1 MGELALAN
9 TERVA
14 TNSGFLRPPV
24 YAWVTTL
31 EKEKKR
37 EKKEG
42 RRKKKK
48 IIIITV
54 RTIGFTPFIIPK
66 YNWIPIIIIIS
77 IRYRVI
83 SR

>member
-14 TNSGFLRPPV
+14 TNSGSLRPPE

-31 EKEKKR
+31 ENEKKS

-48 IIIITV
+48 IIITV
-54 RTIGFTPFIIPK
+54 LTII
-66 YNWIPIIIIIS
+66 
-77 IRYRVI
+77 
-83 SR
+83 